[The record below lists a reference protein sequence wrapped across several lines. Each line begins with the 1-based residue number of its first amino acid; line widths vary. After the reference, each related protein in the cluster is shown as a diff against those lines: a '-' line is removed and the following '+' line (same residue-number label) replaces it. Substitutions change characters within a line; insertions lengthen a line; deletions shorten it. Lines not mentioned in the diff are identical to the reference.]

1 MVQTDIDGWT
11 QPYSNGGR
19 RNLNQTLKIN
29 TTPPTPDTYH
39 HHRPQGWDALSAR
52 LDEHLNALGA
62 MRLSPYFSAAQEFAE
77 EAGLWEDRLGR
88 VKAALELWMVVQ
100 KR

>member
-1 MVQTDIDGWT
+1 MEALTDKALHALAAGEAARPENPDWTID
-11 QPYSNGGR
+11 
-19 RNLNQTLKIN
+19 
-29 TTPPTPDTYH
+29 
-39 HHRPQGWDALSAR
+39 QGWDALSAR

-77 EAGLWEDRLGR
+77 EAGLWEERLGR